1 MLIETA
7 WICHIHKCKNEGTAV
22 SPSSLSAGIV
32 ISEVGMLTCLEIA
45 LCPSTKQ
52 RTALAALLLILL
64 SGCGSLGQHQV
75 QTGETLYAISFR
87 YGWDY
92 RDVAEW
98 NGLSPPY
105 TVYEGQYL
113 RVVPPIGGEVRHTV
127 TEVAPPPRAP
137 AMVSTPIAVPPAK
150 VTRVEPPSP
159 ETAPASAPMQWRWPT
174 EGKLVRDYSDDDA
187 GRKGIDIA
195 GKLGQPVRATAN
207 GRVVYAGNG
216 LLNYGNLIIVKHN
229 ETFLS
234 AYAHNRQMRV
244 KEGEDVVAGQQI
256 ADMGAR
262 NTGEPLLHFQIR
274 YDGKPINPLRYLPS
288 LQR

>member
-1 MLIETA
+1 M
-7 WICHIHKCKNEGTAV
+7 
-22 SPSSLSAGIV
+22 
-32 ISEVGMLTCLEIA
+32 ISEVGMLTYLEIA

-52 RTALAALLLILL
+52 RTAFVALLLILL
-64 SGCGSLGQHQV
+64 SGCGSLGQHRV
-75 QTGETLYAISFR
+75 QPGETLYAISFR

-113 RVVPPIGGEVRHTV
+113 RVVPPVGGGRHTV
-127 TEVAPPPRAP
+127 PEAPPPLRAP
-137 AMVSTPIAVPPAK
+137 VTASTPIAVPSAT
-150 VTRVEPPSP
+150 VTRVEP
-159 ETAPASAPMQWRWPT
+159 SAPTPMRWRWPT

-187 GRKGIDIA
+187 GRRGINIA

-216 LLNYGNLIIVKHN
+216 LLNYGNLIIIKHN

-256 ADMGAR
+256 ADMGVR
-262 NTGEPLLHFQIR
+262 HTGEPLLHFQIR